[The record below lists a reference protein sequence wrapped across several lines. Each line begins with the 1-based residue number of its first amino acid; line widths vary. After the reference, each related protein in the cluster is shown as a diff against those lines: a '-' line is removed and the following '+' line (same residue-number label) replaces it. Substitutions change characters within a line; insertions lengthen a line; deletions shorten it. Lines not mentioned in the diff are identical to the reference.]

1 MESSKAA
8 GSDPSAVG
16 GATSNGV
23 AEQQTDASDADD
35 ARRQTMQ
42 RAEELADRLGE
53 QVGQYV
59 SALGH
64 SVLKWVARARE
75 EAEDIWAEAEA
86 IRQRQRAA
94 DDSSA
99 SAPTGKG

>member
-1 MESSKAA
+1 MESSTAA
-8 GSDPSAVG
+8 GSDLNAAP
-16 GATSNGV
+16 GANSNGV
-23 AEQQTDASDADD
+23 AGQQTDASDADE

-86 IRQRQRAA
+86 IRQRQRAV

>member
-1 MESSKAA
+1 MQSSTTP
-8 GSDPSAVG
+8 GSDPNAAKAASP
-16 GATSNGV
+16 NGM
-23 AEQQTDASDADD
+23 AGPQANESDADE
-35 ARRQTMQ
+35 ARRQAMQ

-59 SALGH
+59 AAFGH
-64 SVLKWVARARE
+64 SVLKWVSRARE

-94 DDSSA
+94 DESSKN
-99 SAPTGKG
+99 APPAAG